1 MFSEWPI
8 DVPSDVLS
16 EAEIERLS
24 ELPFVETAES
34 GVCFWQPACSGYDD
48 DDCARGEIF
57 ATMTL
62 AIAKEMDSA
71 LAVAVVLRDMVR
83 MGRFGAVE
91 AGFLAT
97 VSGAARAGRM
107 H

>member
-1 MFSEWPI
+1 M
-8 DVPSDVLS
+8 
-16 EAEIERLS
+16 ERLS
-24 ELPFVETAES
+24 QLPFVEPTEEGA
-34 GVCFWQPACSGYDD
+34 CFWHAATSGYDD
-48 DDCARGEIF
+48 DDFARGELF
-57 ATMTL
+57 GLL
-62 AIAKEMDSA
+62 ALAMAKEMDSA
-71 LAVAVVLRDMVR
+71 MAVALPLRDMVR